1 MVYVAVRM
9 RRVWTLLVVTGVLM
23 AGASTALAH
32 PERQAYFPDASKGAV
47 PKYRHATPPLVVCK
61 RNSRALVRKIFKGR
75 ARARTKRSRLRT
87 LKQCHFRHIQS
98 AVNAAK
104 SNDRIQ
110 IMPGVYKEQPSR
122 KVPVDQPA
130 CAGMFE
136 TPEDGDATVP
146 TYEHQVKCPNSRNLI
161 AVIGDSLADP
171 DRECDQK
178 CNLLI
183 EGMGRRPK
191 DVLIVGDRLKKDVI
205 RADRADGFFL
215 RNVWVEQGAF
225 NDVDV
230 VETNGFRLRKLVL
243 PYGQNYGV
251 LTFAS
256 DHGLYDHIEAFGN
269 GDSGIYPGSGPEG
282 HCKRYGIEIRNVN
295 SHDNVLGYSG
305 TAGNGTWTHDSTF
318 HDNNAGISDD
328 SFASGHPGMPQDC
341 SKWTANRVYSNNR
354 NFFTNDRDTYCKNT
368 PFEKRKREIVCPQF
382 QVPVGSGFILYG
394 VNSNLIQDNK
404 IYDNWRS
411 GVRLFWVPATARGD
425 NDPAHQFDTS
435 NANRFIDN
443 QLGVRADGKRAPNG
457 VDFFWDE
464 QGIGN
469 CWLGNQAPG
478 GKVTSDPASL
488 PRCPQGSSFQTS
500 PNPAKFAAE
509 VPCAAWDPE
518 TMPDPPGCTW
528 FTTPPRPPR

>member
-1 MVYVAVRM
+1 MLTVMV
-9 RRVWTLLVVTGVLM
+9 T
-23 AGASTALAH
+23 GASTALAH
-32 PERQAYFPDASKGAV
+32 PERQAFFPDPSKGSV
-47 PKYRHATPPLVVCK
+47 PKYRHTGAPLIVCK
-61 RNSRALVRKIFKGR
+61 SNSRRLVRKIFKGH
-75 ARARTKRSRLRT
+75 ALARTKRIRLRA
-87 LKQCHFRHIQS
+87 LKKCRFRNIQS

-110 IMPGVYKEQPSR
+110 IMPGLYKEMPSR
-122 KVPVDQPA
+122 KHPFDDPA
-130 CAGMFE
+130 CASMFE
-136 TPEDGDATVP
+136 KPADGDAPRP
-146 TYEHQVKCPNSRNLI
+146 TFEQQVKCPNARNLI
-161 AVIGDSLADP
+161 SIVGDSLADP
-171 DRECDQK
+171 DRECDQR
-178 CNLLI
+178 CNLLV
-183 EGMGRRPK
+183 EGMGRDPK
-191 DVLIVGDRLKKDVI
+191 DVVIEGDRIKKDVI

-230 VETNGFRLRKLVL
+230 VETNGFRLRKLVT
-243 PYGQNYGV
+243 PYAQNYGV

-256 DHGLYDHIEAFGN
+256 DHGLYDHIEAYNN

-305 TAGNGTWTHDSTF
+305 TAGNGTYTHNSSF

-341 SKWTANRVYSNNR
+341 SKWNANQVYSNNK
-354 NFFTNDRDTYCKNT
+354 NYFTNDRDAYCKNT
-368 PFEKRKREIVCPQF
+368 PFEKRPKDIVCPQF

-394 VNSNLIQDNK
+394 VNANLIQDNA

-411 GVRLFWVPATARGD
+411 GVRLFWVPAAVRGD

-435 NANRFIDN
+435 NGNKFIGN
-443 QLGVRADGKRAPNG
+443 QMGSGAGGKRQPNG

-469 CWLGNQAPG
+469 CWFGNQAPG
-478 GKVTSDPASL
+478 GRITSDPASL
-488 PRCPQGSSFQTS
+488 PKCPQGSVFQQS
-500 PNPAKFAAE
+500 NPTKTAADT
-509 VPCAAWDPE
+509 PCAEWDPE

-528 FTTPPRPPR
+528 FTTPPKPRQ

>member
-1 MVYVAVRM
+1 M
-9 RRVWTLLVVTGVLM
+9 RKVWTLLVVLTALM

-32 PERQAYFPDASKGAV
+32 PERATEFPDASKGAV
-47 PKYRHATPPLVVCK
+47 PKYKHTGAPLIVCK
-61 RNSRALVRKIFKGR
+61 SNSKRLIKKAFKGKS
-75 ARARTKRSRLRT
+75 RARTKRIRLRQ
-87 LKQCHFRHIQS
+87 LKKCRFRHIQS
-98 AVNAAK
+98 AVNRAK
-104 SNDRIQ
+104 TNDRIQ
-110 IMPGVYKEQPSR
+110 IMPGLYREKPSR
-122 KVPVDQPA
+122 KVPVDQPE
-130 CAGMFE
+130 CAAMFE
-136 TPEDGDATVP
+136 VPDDGDAKVP

-191 DVLIVGDRLKKDVI
+191 DVLIEGDRLKKDVI

-230 VETNGFRLRKLVL
+230 VETNGFRLRQLVT

-251 LTFAS
+251 LSFAS
-256 DHGLYDHIEAFGN
+256 DHGLYEHIEAFGN

-282 HCKRYGIEIRNVN
+282 HCQRYGIEIRHVN
-295 SHDNVLGYSG
+295 SHHNVLGYSG
-305 TAGNGTWTHDSTF
+305 TAGNGTWTHNSRF

-341 SKWTANRVYSNNR
+341 SKWVANQVNSNNE
-354 NFFTNDRDTYCKNT
+354 NYFTNDRDAYCKNT
-368 PFEKRKREIVCPQF
+368 PFEKRKKEIVCPQF
-382 QVPVGSGFILYG
+382 QAPVGSGFILYG
-394 VNSNLIQDNK
+394 VNSNIIQDNA

-411 GVRLFWVPATARGD
+411 GVRLFWVPASVRGE
-425 NDPAHQFDTS
+425 NDPAKQFDTS
-435 NANRFIDN
+435 NGNHFIGNQMGLAPDN
-443 QLGVRADGKRAPNG
+443 KRAPNG

-469 CWLGNQAPG
+469 CWQGNEAPG
-478 GKVTSDPASL
+478 GKVTSDPATL
-488 PRCPQGSSFQTS
+488 PQCPEGSIFQSS
-500 PNPAKFAAE
+500 PAPQKFAAE
-509 VPCAAWDPE
+509 APCASWDPD

-528 FTTPPRPPR
+528 FTTPAKPPR